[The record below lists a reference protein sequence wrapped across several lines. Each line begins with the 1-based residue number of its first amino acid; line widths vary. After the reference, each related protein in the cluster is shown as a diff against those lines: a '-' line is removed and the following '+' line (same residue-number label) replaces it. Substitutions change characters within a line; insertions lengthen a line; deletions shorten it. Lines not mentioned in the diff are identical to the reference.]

1 MGDWGFLSS
10 LLDKVQS
17 HSTVIGKIWMSV
29 LFIFRILVLGA
40 GAESVWGDEQS
51 SLVCNTLQPGC
62 ENVCY
67 DWKFPISH
75 IRFWVMQI
83 IFVSTPTLVYLGHAI
98 HVIHQENKL
107 REKIQR
113 QLHSKGLKG
122 PKYTD
127 DKGHVKIKGNLLG
140 SYLTQLFFKI
150 ILEIAFIVGQYYLYG
165 FIMIPQ
171 FACSKKPC
179 PYTVECFMSRP
190 TEKTIFIIFMLVVA
204 CVSLLLNVTEVF
216 YLLCTR
222 VRCRSR
228 RRRVPNATS
237 AENPASLSVSWQPR
251 VEAELALKQNSL
263 NIQIQSG
270 QSSSAS
276 SDGLKEDKKLLEGH

>member
-1 MGDWGFLSS
+1 MGDWGFLSV

-29 LFIFRILVLGA
+29 LFIFRILVLSA

-83 IFVSTPTLVYLGHAI
+83 LFVSTPTLIYLGHAI
-98 HVIHQENKL
+98 HVIHKENKL
-107 REKIQR
+107 REKIQK
-113 QLHSKGLKG
+113 QLGKTLKE

-150 ILEIAFIVGQYYLYG
+150 ILELAFIVGQYYLYG
-165 FIMIPQ
+165 FIMIPE

-204 CVSLLLNVTEVF
+204 CVSLLLTVIEVF

-222 VRCRSR
+222 VRCRRGSR
-228 RRRVPNATS
+228 HLRNATS
-237 AENPASLSVSWQPR
+237 PENPASLPLTWSPDDPLTQNKLNMQYEDQAHKPNSA
-251 VEAELALKQNSL
+251 AEVKT
-263 NIQIQSG
+263 
-270 QSSSAS
+270 
-276 SDGLKEDKKLLEGH
+276 LLEGH

>member
-1 MGDWGFLSS
+1 MGDWGFLST

-83 IFVSTPTLVYLGHAI
+83 IFVSTPTLLYLGHAI

-107 REKIQR
+107 RERIKQR
-113 QLHSKGLKG
+113 KDSQMLKV

-127 DKGHVKIKGNLLG
+127 DQGHVKIKGNLLC

-150 ILEIAFIVGQYYLYG
+150 ILELAFIVGQYYLYG
-165 FIMIPQ
+165 FIMSPE
-171 FACSKKPC
+171 FACTKSPC
-179 PYTVECFMSRP
+179 PHTVECFMSRP

-204 CVSLLLNVTEVF
+204 CVSLLLNVIEVF
-216 YLLCTR
+216 YLLCSK
-222 VRCRSR
+222 VRCRSGKR
-228 RRRVPNATS
+228 RTRNTTS
-237 AENPASLSVSWQPR
+237 VENPASLSSTWQPKL
-251 VEAELALKQNSL
+251 ESEDPLKQNKMNMEFESHTK
-263 NIQIQSG
+263 SM
-270 QSSSAS
+270 SAA
-276 SDGLKEDKKLLEGH
+276 KEDNQLLEDQ

>member
-1 MGDWGFLSS
+1 MGDWGFLSA

-40 GAESVWGDEQS
+40 AAESVWSDEQS
-51 SLVCNTLQPGC
+51 SLVCNTMQPGC

-67 DWKFPISH
+67 DWQFPISH
-75 IRFWVMQI
+75 IRFWVLQI
-83 IFVSTPTLVYLGHAI
+83 IFVSTPTLVYLGHAVQ
-98 HVIHQENKL
+98 VIHQENKL
-107 REKIQR
+107 REKIKR
-113 QLHSKGLKG
+113 IGEGHKLKS

-127 DKGHVKIKGNLLG
+127 ESGHVKIKGNLLG

-165 FIMIPQ
+165 FIMIAK
-171 FACSKKPC
+171 FSCSQSPC

-190 TEKTIFIIFMLVVA
+190 TEKTIFIIFMLAVA
-204 CVSLLLNVTEVF
+204 CVSLVLNVIEVF

-222 VRCRSR
+222 VGCWSSKRQTH
-228 RRRVPNATS
+228 NITS
-237 AENPASLSVSWQPR
+237 AKKPASLPSSWITS
-251 VEAELALKQNSL
+251 EDALQQNKMNKQYE
-263 NIQIQSG
+263 SG
-270 QSSSAS
+270 QSLGGSL
-276 SDGLKEDKKLLEGH
+276 DGAKEEKQLMKDH

>member
-17 HSTVIGKIWMSV
+17 HSTVVGKIWMSV

-40 GAESVWGDEQS
+40 AAESVWGDEQS

-67 DWKFPISH
+67 DWQFPISH
-75 IRFWVMQI
+75 IRFWVLQI
-83 IFVSTPTLVYLGHAI
+83 IFVSTPTLVYLGHAVQ
-98 HVIHQENKL
+98 VIHNENKL
-107 REKIQR
+107 REKKKI
-113 QLHSKGLKG
+113 LGDGHMLKE

-127 DKGHVKIKGNLLG
+127 SQGHVKIKGNLLG

-165 FIMIPQ
+165 FIMVAK
-171 FACSKKPC
+171 FTCSRSPC

-190 TEKTIFIIFMLVVA
+190 TEKTIFIIFMLAVA
-204 CVSLLLNVTEVF
+204 CVSLLLNVIEVF
-216 YLLCTR
+216 YLLFTR
-222 VRCRSR
+222 VGCRKR
-228 RRRVPNATS
+228 RSHTVTTAK
-237 AENPASLSVSWQPR
+237 NPASLSSSWQMNS
-251 VEAELALKQNSL
+251 EDALKQNKL
-263 NIQIQSG
+263 NKQFESG
-270 QSSSAS
+270 QSLGGSL
-276 SDGLKEDKKLLEGH
+276 DGAKEDMQLMEDH